1 MLTLAPLLLAT
12 LSVPQDRPSVP
23 VAPPHDSMIRTSAV
37 RAARP
42 PAIDGRDDDPVWRD
56 APPVTAFRE
65 FQPVQGKTPT
75 YATLAKFAYDDHN
88 LYVFVRASDPDPA
101 TIARLLARRDG
112 WPPGDHIVVVLDS
125 YHDRRTGY
133 EFGVCPSGARYDA
146 VLSNDGDE
154 DSAWDGVWD
163 VATTVDSLG
172 WTAEFRIPLSQLRYA
187 DAPSH
192 TFGLAIARDIGRTN
206 ERVSWPEFHRDR
218 PGITSQLGDL
228 GGIEGISSPRR
239 LEVLPYAVTKNVTT
253 VRDTGFGRAQRL
265 SAGADLKYGVT
276 SNLTLD
282 ATVNPDFGQ
291 VEADPAV
298 LNLGAF
304 ETFYQEKRPFFIEGN
319 GLLRFSVN
327 CNNIN
332 CNSEGLYYSRRIGRA
347 PQLAGQFGDAAS
359 PTATTILG
367 AAKLTGR
374 LASGLSIGALD
385 AVTQRQTGP
394 LDRTIEPGTNYAL
407 VRATQDLRGG
417 ETGIGVIGTL
427 VTRALDDSSR
437 PYLRSSAL
445 VGGVSLRHRFLNRR
459 YQLNASLT
467 ASRVTGAADAIAL
480 TQRSSVHYYQ
490 RPDGGLTYDSSRTA
504 LGGDAEQIRFGKVGG
519 GIVMFETSY
528 QRISP
533 GYEVNDLG
541 YLKRADWQDQG
552 TWVGFQLRKPTR
564 WYQELSWN
572 FNEWNDWTASGLLL
586 GQYLN
591 SNIHVLLRNHWW
603 INAGGTVAGLLA
615 TQYCDRCARGGPA
628 LRSSPSTSTWA
639 GFEVDSRWR
648 KTLSPAFYVNYS
660 SGSGGRSTYLNVNPQ
675 LTARISS
682 QWSTTLGLYLEWNDP
697 DNQWYGNYPDSIPTH
712 FTFAHLKQRT
722 ESVQLRLDYTAT
734 PTLTFQVY
742 AEPFV
747 SKGVYS
753 NVRELNL
760 PRAAAYDDRFRPYGD
775 TAVAN
780 NPARFNYKQFRSNV
794 VLRWEYLP
802 GSTLYLV
809 WTQGRQD
816 SGSPYDT
823 ASFGT
828 DLRRLFDTRPDNTFL
843 VKVSH
848 WLNW

>member
-1 MLTLAPLLLAT
+1 MLTLAFVAALSLQQAGPAT
-12 LSVPQDRPSVP
+12 PAP
-23 VAPPHDSMIRTSAV
+23 VEPVRRAPAI
-37 RAARP
+37 RAAHP
-42 PAIDGRDDDPVWRD
+42 PAIDGRDDDEVWRL
-56 APPVTAFRE
+56 APPITAFVE
-65 FQPVQGKTPT
+65 FQPVQGKAPR
-75 YATLAKFAYDDHN
+75 YATAASVAYDARN
-88 LYVFVRASDPDPA
+88 LYVFVRAFDPEPA
-101 TIARLLARRDG
+101 TIRRLLARRDA

-125 YHDRRTGY
+125 YHDRRSGY
-133 EFGVCPSGARYDA
+133 EFGVCPSGAKLDA
-146 VLSNDGDE
+146 AVSNDGDE
-154 DSAWDGVWD
+154 DGAWDGVWD
-163 VATTVDSLG
+163 VVTTVDSLG

-192 TFGLAIARDIGRTN
+192 TFGLAIARDIGRFN
-206 ERVSWPEFHRDR
+206 ERVSWPEFRRDQ
-218 PGITSQLGDL
+218 PGLTSQLGDL
-228 GGIEGISSPRR
+228 DGIAGISSPRR
-239 LEVLPYAVTKNVTT
+239 LEVLPYVVTKNVTT
-253 VRDTGFGRAQRL
+253 TRDTGFGRAQRL
-265 SAGADLKYGVT
+265 TGGADLKYGVT

-304 ETFYQEKRPFFIEGN
+304 ETFFQEKRPFFIEGN

-332 CNSEGLYYSRRIGRA
+332 CGSEGLYYSRRVGRA
-347 PQLAGQFGDAAS
+347 PQLAGRFGDAAS

-374 LASGLSIGALD
+374 LASGLSIGVLD

-394 LDRTIEPGTNYAL
+394 LDRTIEPGANYAL

-437 PYLRSSAL
+437 PYLRTSAL
-445 VGGVSLRHRFLNRR
+445 VGGLSLRHRFLGRR
-459 YQLNASLT
+459 YQIQASVT
-467 ASRVTGAADAIAL
+467 ASRVTGTAAAIDA
-480 TQRSSVHYYQ
+480 TQRTSVHYYQ
-490 RPDGGLTYDSSRTA
+490 RPDAGLAYDPTRTA
-504 LGGDAEQIRFGKVGG
+504 LAGDAEQIRFGKVGG
-519 GIVMFETSY
+519 GTVSFETSY
-528 QRISP
+528 QRISA

-541 YLKRADWQDQG
+541 YLRRADWQDQG
-552 TWVGFQLRKPTR
+552 TWVGLHFRTPTR
-564 WYQELSWN
+564 FYQQVNLN

-591 SNIHVLLRNHWW
+591 MNTHIELPSHWW
-603 INAGGTVAGLLA
+603 IHAGGTVSGLLA
-615 TQYCDRCARGGPA
+615 ATYCDRCARGGPA
-628 LRSSPSTSTWA
+628 VRSSPSISPWL
-639 GFEVDSRWR
+639 GIEVDSRWQR
-648 KTLSPAFYVNYS
+648 ALSPELYVNYS
-660 SGSGGRSTYLNVNPQ
+660 RGSEGRSTYLNVNPQ
-675 LTARISS
+675 LKARMSP
-682 QWSTTLGLYLEWNDP
+682 QWSVTVGAYLEWNDP
-697 DNQWYGNYPDSIPTH
+697 DNQWYGNYTDSAGTPH
-712 FTFAHLKQRT
+712 YTFAHLKQRT
-722 ESVQLRLDYTAT
+722 ESVQLRLDYTAS

-747 SKGVYS
+747 SKGMYS
-753 NVRELNL
+753 DIRELNL

-780 NPARFNYKQFRSNV
+780 NPTRFNFKQFRSNV
-794 VLRWEYLP
+794 VLRWEYQP

-816 SGSPYDT
+816 SRSPYDT

-828 DLRRLFDTRPDNTFL
+828 DLRHLFDTHPDNTFHL
-843 VKVSH
+843 KVSH